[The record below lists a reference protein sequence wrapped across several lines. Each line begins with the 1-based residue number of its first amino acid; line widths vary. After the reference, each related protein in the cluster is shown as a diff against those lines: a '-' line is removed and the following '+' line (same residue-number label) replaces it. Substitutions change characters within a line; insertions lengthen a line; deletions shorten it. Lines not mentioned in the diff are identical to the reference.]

1 MADQFY
7 YSKSIIVKSLEL
19 GKLYFSE
26 NPIADLF
33 THGLK
38 VLEKN
43 IKLYNNLVDQEMFN
57 TVANKEQSLEEELQ
71 KTQILEFQKLK
82 KKNER
87 VNEIFNAAQ
96 ELVFWATKYT
106 F

>member
-1 MADQFY
+1 
-7 YSKSIIVKSLEL
+7 
-19 GKLYFSE
+19 
-26 NPIADLF
+26 
-33 THGLK
+33 
-38 VLEKN
+38 
-43 IKLYNNLVDQEMFN
+43 MFN

>member
-1 MADQFY
+1 
-7 YSKSIIVKSLEL
+7 
-19 GKLYFSE
+19 
-26 NPIADLF
+26 
-33 THGLK
+33 
-38 VLEKN
+38 
-43 IKLYNNLVDQEMFN
+43 MFN

-106 F
+106 FWKWIELQFVDRFESN